1 MAQAFTGLGVTA
13 TGVAAWIDVPALVGV
28 LAVVALA
35 ALVPALRAGRLPASE
50 AIQAGSGSRGG
61 GRGLRVHRWLSG
73 SRLPRPVSLGL
84 ALPFARP
91 GRAGLT
97 LTAVLL
103 GVTSVTFATGL
114 QGTFARLVDGAFGD
128 RAVRV
133 EPAVDADGRP
143 VMNDAEVQS
152 RLRALP
158 GTARITAEARKP
170 ARVGGV
176 PHPVNVSAQRGD
188 SAAPIY
194 QMITGRWFNGPDEA
208 VVAPSLRTRWRK
220 SVRRSRRVQHR
231 RAQHP

>member
-1 MAQAFTGLGVTA
+1 PNWSGRHEGGVAGRAGRGTQAAATDGHDRDRHPAVHRHDRRRARPARRLHRALRVVGHAQWIMAQAFTGLGVTA

-143 VMNDAEVQS
+143 VMN
-152 RLRALP
+152 
-158 GTARITAEARKP
+158 
-170 ARVGGV
+170 
-176 PHPVNVSAQRGD
+176 
-188 SAAPIY
+188 
-194 QMITGRWFNGPDEA
+194 
-208 VVAPSLRTRWRK
+208 
-220 SVRRSRRVQHR
+220 
-231 RAQHP
+231 